1 MLEKSYRP
9 TQTARD
15 LDPRTDDD
23 EIDLLEMVSVLW
35 RGKWI
40 IAACAALALLVGGY
54 YAYVLAVPKYRST
67 ATLAL
72 ELRNEQIVDIESVFS
87 GVSGEQ
93 SAINTELEVIRSR
106 GLLQRLAEDLELAN
120 DPEFNAALRPE
131 PSFSLRK
138 LIAGI
143 TTARGDGGQ
152 SGAVTAEE
160 ISASEEMERNSIVGV
175 LRDAIGVSNLRQ
187 TYIFEISA
195 TTEDPRKSQRITNA
209 LAELYIQDQID
220 VKFSATENA
229 VAWLSERVVE
239 LESDLRERED
249 RIKDMRANIGLV
261 SVEAMD
267 ALNQQLRDR
276 RSRLADAEATVALQ
290 EARIAAL
297 AEMRASGS
305 PAEIAAQFDD
315 PTLVRL
321 AQDIEAG
328 SGNARQLFD
337 NRADLLTDRIAANL
351 DRQRQQAAA
360 LTAAFTELSTT
371 VETQS
376 QQLLELQRLE
386 RETEATRTLYD
397 TFLNRLKETSVQ
409 RGLQLADSRV
419 LSEATP
425 GRLVEPQKSRI
436 LALSIVLGTM
446 LGIAIV
452 LVRQFLNNGYRTSE
466 ELERD
471 SRMTILGQIPLMP
484 ISKRTELIDY
494 LNDKPTS
501 AAVEAVRNMRTS
513 VLLSNIDQPPQVILS
528 TSSVPGEGKTT
539 ISIALAHNLA
549 GLGKRVL
556 LLEADIRRRTFG
568 EYFDIPLV
576 RGGLIA
582 AMTGQYPI
590 EDCVVRDPR
599 MNIDIMM
606 GEKSSIN
613 AADLFSSERFQDL
626 MNELRTRYD
635 FIIIDTP
642 PVLVVPDARV
652 IGQVAD
658 AIIFAVAWDRT
669 SRAQVTE
676 ALRQFA
682 TVNVRVTGLALSQ
695 ISPKGMKRYG
705 YGGRYGAYSSYGKAY
720 YDA

>member
-1 MLEKSYRP
+1 ML
-9 TQTARD
+9 
-15 LDPRTDDD
+15 
-23 EIDLLEMVSVLW
+23 SVIW

-120 DPEFNAALRPE
+120 DPEFNGALRPE
-131 PSFSLRK
+131 PGFSLRK

-143 TTARGDGGQ
+143 ATARGDGVQ

-160 ISASEEMERNSIVGV
+160 ISASEEMQRNSIVGV
-175 LRDAIGVSNLRQ
+175 LRDAIDVSNLRQ

-239 LESDLRERED
+239 LENDLRERED

-290 EARIAAL
+290 EARLAAL
-297 AEMRASGS
+297 TELRASGS
-305 PAEIAAQFDD
+305 AAEIAAQFDD

-328 SGNARQLFD
+328 SANARQLFD
-337 NRADLLTDRIAANL
+337 SRADLLTGRFAANL
-351 DRQRQQAAA
+351 ERQRQQAAA

-425 GRLVEPQKSRI
+425 GRLVEPQKRRI

-452 LVRQFLNNGYRTSE
+452 LARQFLNNGYRTSE

-484 ISKRTELIDY
+484 ITKRTELIDY

-568 EYFDIPLV
+568 EYFDIPMV

-626 MNELRTRYD
+626 MNELRARYD